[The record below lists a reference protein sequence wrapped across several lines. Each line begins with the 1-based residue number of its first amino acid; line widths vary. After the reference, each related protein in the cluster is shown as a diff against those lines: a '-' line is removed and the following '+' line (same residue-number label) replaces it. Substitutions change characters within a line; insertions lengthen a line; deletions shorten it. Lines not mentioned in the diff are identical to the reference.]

1 MSRAW
6 LFSFYLALL
15 LLFAMGGCV
24 SVPPAGR
31 SAGADLEDA
40 EQTGADGQ
48 KEAPPISNEDTQTIQ
63 RMREFL
69 DTGLRKLDQGSISE
83 GIAQLVNVL
92 AEASSSKSA
101 ANVETLRRK
110 AETELFKVRA
120 GLAMEAGLEWLD
132 ENKNQLSAS
141 SVDVG
146 ADKALQPSV
155 ILTLNYGGAGKALV
169 TGAPIVFEF
178 INGSGLLT
186 AVVNTNDYGQAN
198 CAVARLDNPNSET
211 VIRASLIYRVRG
223 FSYSFEGIS
232 KDFVFIPPARK
243 ATILVMEK
251 AGGLIA
257 EDPIILDAVYNKL
270 KGVTFDFSQYNGKLL
285 GEDFLKAF
293 GGEPKAIRKMGLE
306 KEVSYLVMVLNDGYN
321 VSQVELAGKKY
332 NIFKSQTNATTRLIR
347 VADGKIMYSGSV
359 QAVQGQGGTQE
370 KAVLDG
376 FRNAAAAMA
385 DKLQQELAEIKRVLA
400 GKAE

>member
-1 MSRAW
+1 MARAW
-6 LFSFYLALL
+6 VFLFCLVLL
-15 LLFAMGGCV
+15 LAFAIGGCFT
-24 SVPPAGR
+24 VPPAGM
-31 SAGADLEDA
+31 SAGAGLEAA
-40 EQTGADGQ
+40 EPSGGDRQ
-48 KEAPPISNEDTQTIQ
+48 KETPPDFGEDSQTIQ
-63 RMREFL
+63 RMKEYL
-69 DTGLRKLDQGSISE
+69 DNGLRRLDQGAISE

-92 AEASSSKSA
+92 AEASSAKPT
-101 ANVETLRRK
+101 ANVETLKRK
-110 AETELFKVRA
+110 AETELAKIRA
-120 GLAMEAGLEWLD
+120 GLAMEAGMEWLD

-141 SVDVG
+141 TVDVG
-146 ADKALQPSV
+146 GNQALQPSV

-178 INGSGLLT
+178 NKGSGLLT
-186 AVVNTNDYGQAN
+186 AVVNTNDYGQAT
-198 CAVARLDNPNSET
+198 CAVARLDNPNTENI
-211 VIRASLIYRVRG
+211 IRASLIYRVRG
-223 FSYSFEGIS
+223 FSYPFEGIS

-243 ATILVMEK
+243 AAILVMEK
-251 AGGLIA
+251 AGGMIS
-257 EDPIILDAVYNKL
+257 EDPIILDAVYNRL

-285 GEDFLKAF
+285 GEDFLKVF
-293 GGEPKAIRKMGLE
+293 GGDPKAIRKMGLE

-347 VADGKIMYSGSV
+347 VTDGKVMYSGSV

-385 DKLQQELAEIKRVLA
+385 DKLQQELADIKRVLS
-400 GKAE
+400 GEAE